1 MGNAKSKQGPGNW
14 KKGPF
19 VGELA
24 HGLTLDG
31 VSGARGAEPGCSLYT
46 RPNPLL
52 SESWCPLGAA
62 KSDRPH
68 LAEQSFEIEG
78 AGRLHKSKGTHS

>member
-14 KKGPF
+14 KEAPF

-24 HGLTLDG
+24 HELTLDG
-31 VSGARGAEPGCSLYT
+31 VSGARGAGAEPGCSLYT

-52 SESWCPLGAA
+52 SESWCPLGGEVGQAA
-62 KSDRPH
+62 
-68 LAEQSFEIEG
+68 F
-78 AGRLHKSKGTHS
+78 GRTKL